1 MATNQPL
8 IRASEIGLYT
18 YCARA
23 WWLQIARGVRS
34 ENTRALS
41 AGAHH
46 HVQHGK
52 QVMLAY
58 RLRIL
63 GYVLLTL
70 ALLLIAWGIGQH
82 V

>member
-8 IRASEIGLYT
+8 IRASEIGLYA

-23 WWLQIARGVRS
+23 WWLQKVRGVKS
-34 ENTRALS
+34 ENISALRAGVQRH
-41 AGAHH
+41 A
-46 HVQHGK
+46 QHGGR
-52 QVMLAY
+52 VALAY

-63 GYVLLTL
+63 GCGLLTL
-70 ALLLIAWGIGQH
+70 ALLLIVWGIGRH